1 MKKLLK
7 VQTLKNELNIKKS
20 SKLWVHNSEIKKEEK
35 QWTFSFTVFLLLQGT
50 QQPCLPCEFISY
62 IFVSVLIISPWYNHT
77 GWVGV
82 KHQFTYLLLTCC
94 KCVMLGVQVMVH
106 SAENP
111 VFKASHYAW
120 WKKRDVFSLARF
132 AHWQKFC
139 FSHVCLSS
147 LFNIMFVS
155 NETNVSLCN
164 DQWQCMFDWLAIW
177 VSSVSETLALIFSGT
192 L

>member
-1 MKKLLK
+1 MDFQFYS
-7 VQTLKNELNIKKS
+7 VSSFAGQTTTMPT
-20 SKLWVHNSEIKKEEK
+20 LWVH
-35 QWTFSFTVFLLLQGT
+35 QLHFS
-50 QQPCLPCEFISY
+50 
-62 IFVSVLIISPWYNHT
+62 IFVFVLLIILPWYNHT
-77 GWVGV
+77 GWLGV

-120 WKKRDVFSLARF
+120 WKKRDVFTLARF
-132 AHWQKFC
+132 AHWQEFC

-164 DQWQCMFDWLAIW
+164 NQWQCMFDWLAIW
-177 VSSVSETLALIFSGT
+177 VSSVSETLALIFSWT
-192 L
+192 P